1 MFKSFNLPS
10 TLPSIAT
17 NYFEHLIA
25 QGKELVGGSR
35 VSHQLYVA
43 HQIRVI
49 NTALGAIR
57 GLPNK
62 KTLEIARQNP
72 WLNIE
77 DKTHLLGIASAL
89 LETELINIDTHAKL
103 ITIITEAFETLF
115 PQS

>member
-10 TLPSIAT
+10 TLPSTAT
-17 NYFEHLIA
+17 NYFEQLIA

-49 NTALGAIR
+49 NTALGSIR
-57 GLPNK
+57 GLPHK

-72 WLNIE
+72 WLSID
-77 DKTHLLGIASAL
+77 DKTHLLGITSAL
-89 LETELINIDTHAKL
+89 LEAEIINIDTHAQL
-103 ITIITEAFETLF
+103 ITIITEVFQTLF